1 MSRPT
6 PIPRSPEA
14 GLVSAPIAPPMTP
27 PPTHSPAPDS
37 SWGPLVRPVNFSV
50 PPMVPPLS
58 PPAVP
63 PRPRPRPVAPPP
75 TAAGASV
82 PQSVVPARLL
92 APGATGRR
100 FARCRHEVPQGEIA
114 DPGADARVSTEARAP
129 RCGPRELAGVTPG
142 RRGVTARSVLQSV
155 AEQPEPMLAEPRQ
168 PVQPVQPVAGPA
180 ALEVSGAA
188 PLARPPLGPS
198 HP

>member
-37 SWGPLVRPVNFSV
+37 SGGLLVRPVNFSV

-92 APGATGRR
+92 APGTTGRR

-114 DPGADARVSTEARAP
+114 DPGADAR
-129 RCGPRELAGVTPG
+129 
-142 RRGVTARSVLQSV
+142 SV

-168 PVQPVQPVAGPA
+168 SVQPVQPVTGPA
-180 ALEVSGAA
+180 ALE
-188 PLARPPLGPS
+188 ARHGGISSTIDGSLLLFQ
-198 HP
+198 